1 VRIFIAG
8 ASGAIGGRLVPQLV
22 QAGHDVVA
30 TTRSTGKLDALADLG
45 ADSIIM
51 DGLDPVAVGEAV
63 ARAEPD
69 VIVHQMTALASM
81 GTKLRRFDD
90 DFAVT
95 SELRTVG
102 TDHLLAAATAAG
114 VPRFIAQSYAGWPN
128 ARSGGPVKTE
138 EDELDPAPPRDQ
150 QRAHAAIRYLEKTVV
165 AAPLEGVVLRYGS
178 LYGPGASDFMIDTV
192 TKRKMP
198 VVGGGGGVWSMCHV
212 DDAASATVAAIT
224 RGRGI
229 YNVVDDEPAPVSE
242 WLPYLAEV
250 LGAKPPL
257 RLPTWMGRLAG
268 GEVAVSLMTQV
279 RGSSN
284 AKAKRDLGWQ
294 PQWATWRDG
303 FRTGLTD
310 SDIMERQARKG

>member
-192 TKRKMP
+192 SKRKMP